1 MLRLYLYN
9 NLLFAN
15 LEQRKVCSASDRVV
29 KKKNQILQEKKIN
42 IDALRSEAAGW
53 AELGW
58 GGCSSAQLLFPF
70 APLSF
75 PCSQLTLPPPLH
87 TVGHS
92 FHSGVKR
99 FKCSQCNYCC
109 AHLRSM
115 KMHQGTA
122 APPLCFPCASP
133 AQSTLLPVAKGQG
146 GMGGVVLS
154 TEQKV
159 RTRKCTCEEGRT
171 WG

>member
-1 MLRLYLYN
+1 MLRVYLYN
-9 NLLFAN
+9 TVWPIWNK
-15 LEQRKVCSASDRVV
+15 ERSVV
-29 KKKNQILQEKKIN
+29 LVIQLSKKKNRILQEKKIN

-75 PCSQLTLPPPLH
+75 PCSQLTLPPPTQSLW
-87 TVGHS
+87 S
-92 FHSGVKR
+92 EA
-99 FKCSQCNYCC
+99 FKQYNDCC
-109 AHLRSM
+109 AHLRST
-115 KMHQGTA
+115 KMHQGPA
-122 APPLCFPCASP
+122 APPICSP
-133 AQSTLLPVAKGQG
+133 VLPLPSPVAKGQG

-154 TEQKV
+154 TEEKV

>member
-29 KKKNQILQEKKIN
+29 KKKNQILREKKIN

-75 PCSQLTLPPPLH
+75 PCSQLTLPPPTQSLW
-87 TVGHS
+87 S
-92 FHSGVKR
+92 EA
-99 FKCSQCNYCC
+99 FKQYNYCC

-115 KMHQGTA
+115 KMHQRPA
-122 APPLCFPCASP
+122 APAICSPVFPLCSPCPVHPAS
-133 AQSTLLPVAKGQG
+133 SCKGARGHG
-146 GMGGVVLS
+146 GSSVEHRG
-154 TEQKV
+154 
-159 RTRKCTCEEGRT
+159 EGED
-171 WG
+171 